1 MWHRFFFFKIPTF
14 FLFPV
19 FHNALAWVYK
29 MLIEK
34 VSNKVIIWKILEE
47 IVCNFLVKKQQKNV
61 DTELVTHQIQPELQ
75 L

>member
-1 MWHRFFFFKIPTF
+1 
-14 FLFPV
+14 
-19 FHNALAWVYK
+19 